1 VAVDARRLSQGPP
14 AAVRLSSTPEALN
27 APLFHTVIQRLQ
39 SGGRWVVLDLGA
51 AHSATIGTF
60 GRFRCR
66 LEIVD
71 LADGLDSLNGE
82 TDARRMRQRAETL
95 LPAKR
100 SEPLDLVLCWDLINY
115 LNQPALNAVME
126 CVALRCK
133 RGALAHG
140 LIYYTAKAMPE
151 RPSTFLPV
159 DDQHIAQQVYLGRDR
174 PAPRYTP
181 EDLQRCMPRY
191 SVERG
196 RLLRNGMQEFL
207 FKL

>member
-1 VAVDARRLSQGPP
+1 VAVDARQVRGRPAAAAPGGPP
-14 AAVRLSSTPEALN
+14 DALS
-27 APLFHTVIQRLQ
+27 APLFHSLMQRFAA
-39 SGGRWVVLDLGA
+39 GGRWVVFDLGA
-51 AHSATIGTF
+51 AHSATIRAF

-71 LADGLDSLNGE
+71 LAQGLDLLNGE
-82 TDARRMRQRAETL
+82 IDPRLMRQRAEQL
-95 LPAKR
+95 LPAR
-100 SEPLDLVLCWDLINY
+100 RPEQADIVLCWDLINY
-115 LNQPALNAVME
+115 LNQPALNALME
-126 CVALRCK
+126 CIALRCK

-140 LIYYTAKAMPE
+140 LVYYSTKAMPE
-151 RPSTFLPV
+151 RPSTFVPI
-159 DDQHIAQQVYLGRDR
+159 DDQRIQHKAASGRER

-181 EDLQRCMPRY
+181 EDLARCMPRY